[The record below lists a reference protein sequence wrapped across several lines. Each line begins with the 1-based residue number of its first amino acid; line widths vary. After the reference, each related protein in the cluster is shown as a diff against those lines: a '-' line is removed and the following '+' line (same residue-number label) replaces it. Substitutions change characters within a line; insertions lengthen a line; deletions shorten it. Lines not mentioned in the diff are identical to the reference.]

1 MFIPEFEKEENLWN
15 VMSEIY
21 KNHDAKKKKQAS
33 RKRLPELFEGINFLN
48 PF

>member
-21 KNHDAKKKKQAS
+21 KNHDAKKKQTNKSQKIA
-33 RKRLPELFEGINFLN
+33 
-48 PF
+48 